1 MTVSLVVDLKG
12 RVPVYEQI
20 RAQLAGYI
28 STGAL
33 GPGDRLPTV
42 RGLATDLG
50 IAVNTVGRAYAEL
63 ESAGLVSTKRRVGT
77 IVTAADRAPIPGGV
91 VEAADRLAAAVGSAG
106 LTEQVAIDVLHAALR
121 RNKAVDQS
129 ASGDGGQ
136 QLIIAS

>member
-1 MTVSLVVDLKG
+1 MTVNLVVDLKG

-50 IAVNTVGRAYAEL
+50 IAINTVGRAYAEL

-77 IVTAADRAPIPGGV
+77 IVTAANRAPIPGDV

>member
-50 IAVNTVGRAYAEL
+50 IAINTVGRAYAEL
-63 ESAGLVSTKRRVGT
+63 ESAGLVSTRRRVGT
-77 IVTAADRAPIPGGV
+77 IVTAADRAPIPGDV
-91 VEAADRLAAAVGSAG
+91 VDAADRLATAVGAAG
-106 LTEQVAIDVLHAALR
+106 LSEQVAIDVLHAAMR
-121 RNKAVDQS
+121 RVRSDDG
-129 ASGDGGQ
+129 ASGEGGQ
-136 QLIIAS
+136 TLIVAS

>member
-1 MTVSLVVDLKG
+1 MTVNLVVDLKG

-42 RGLATDLG
+42 RGLASDLG
-50 IAVNTVGRAYAEL
+50 IAINTVGRAYAEL
-63 ESAGLVSTKRRVGT
+63 ESAGLVSTRRRVGT
-77 IVTAADRAPIPGGV
+77 VVTAADRAPIPAEV
-91 VEAADRLAAAVGSAG
+91 VEAADRLATAVAAAG
-106 LTEQVAIDVLHAALR
+106 LSEQVAVDVLHAAIR
-121 RNKAVDQS
+121 RAGS
-129 ASGDGGQ
+129 GSGDGGGQ